1 LDKINYFYDGYSWDG
16 INKVFNPYSTL
27 NAFDKK
33 KFSSSWVSTG
43 TLNFIAEIF
52 KKKRQLKIISKK
64 QY

>member
-1 LDKINYFYDGYSWDG
+1 M
-16 INKVFNPYSTL
+16 FNPYSTL